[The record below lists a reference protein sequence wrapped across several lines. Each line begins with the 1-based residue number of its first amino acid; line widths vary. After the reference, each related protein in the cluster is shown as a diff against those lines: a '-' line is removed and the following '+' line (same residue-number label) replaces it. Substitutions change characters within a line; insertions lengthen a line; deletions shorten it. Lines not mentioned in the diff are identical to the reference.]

1 MQQRKKFYRIAL
13 GLAVI
18 ASAGLY
24 YWQSHTA
31 AAMVETGQAAP
42 AFSTTATTGENISL
56 GQFKGKTVVLEWNNP
71 ECPFVK
77 KFYSIG
83 KMQKLQ
89 KTYTAKGVVWLTIN
103 SSAPGKQGNIDTA
116 KANQLTAELNAS
128 PSYKILDPT
137 GTIGR
142 MYGAKTTPHMYVIDK
157 QGVLVYQGAIDDNNS
172 SDSADVKTAH
182 NYVAAALDEVLGDKS
197 VSVSS
202 TRPYGCS
209 VKY

>member
-18 ASAGLY
+18 ATAGLY

-31 AAMVETGQAAP
+31 SAMVETGQTAP

-56 GQFKGKTVVLEWNNP
+56 GQFKGKTVVLEWNNA

-77 KFYSIG
+77 KFYAIG
-83 KMQKLQ
+83 KMQELQ

-103 SSAPGKQGNIDTA
+103 SSAPGKQGNIDAA

-142 MYGAKTTPHMYVIDK
+142 LYGAKTTPHMYVIDK